1 MLVGLTGIMWF
12 AFRWLQLK
20 PLPETSRQTQ
30 PDIALSQSELT
41 RYGEQGQRLWTVYA
55 KTIELDDKTRSTVVE
70 GVEVLFWSETT
81 EGVDKQSNENVTLTV
96 KAERLTLDNFRKD
109 LSFSGKLE
117 ATDDQGLRFVTQGAR
132 WSNKSQVLE
141 GDMDVKVERDDLLF
155 EGVGFRYD
163 ARSGKFLIKE
173 NAHLRW
179 VLSQERR

>member
-20 PLPETSRQTQ
+20 PLPEMSRQVQ

-41 RYGEQGQRLWTVYA
+41 HYDEQGQRLWTVYA
-55 KTIELDDKTRSTVVE
+55 KTIELDDKTRSTVSE
-70 GVEVLFWSETT
+70 GVKVLFWSEAT
-81 EGVDKQSNENVTLTV
+81 VTLTV
-96 KAERLTLDNFRKD
+96 KAERLTLDNFRED
-109 LSFSGKLE
+109 LSFSGQLE
-117 ATDDQGLRFVTQGAR
+117 ATDGQGLSFVTQDAR
-132 WSNKSQVLE
+132 WSNKNQVLE

-173 NAHLRW
+173 DAHLRW